1 MTVQSKVTLKNI
13 WYISHLEPQIKNMLL
28 IPQED
33 VVGVTVAPVREVKK
47 KNALQQKKTCLPYK
61 QKAESHGFDSQ
72 QK

>member
-1 MTVQSKVTLKNI
+1 
-13 WYISHLEPQIKNMLL
+13 MLL